1 MAPQAEGDLVAVRTH
16 VLRQSV
22 SQSVRQLVIT
32 IFYLPLV
39 LLTVRNDPPAV
50 LQVCVDRTPRATSV
64 CTRLRTFRWPPR
76 AFCTSSPTHLVG
88 SSPKGYAALS
98 MWP

>member
-50 LQVCVDRTPRATSV
+50 LQVCVDRTPLGSASLVHTSAD
-64 CTRLRTFRWPPR
+64 LPLPPS
-76 AFCTSSPTHLVG
+76 CILHLQPG
-88 SSPKGYAALS
+88 RPR
-98 MWP
+98 